1 MKSDNRKKAQ
11 SVDHEFRYILLVQCI
26 VIMLHIQIKDKR
38 KKSVNLFKLLI
49 DSRTAIWKFSK

>member
-49 DSRTAIWKFSK
+49 DSRTAI